1 MSTLK
6 DYLMEHSDLN
16 EDQAL
21 LTIELT
27 KKYLDDKLPSVMHKN
42 LKSIFEGNTLEDSIK
57 DRFSE
62 LGKDVHSKTDDLA
75 QDLKDAIN
83 KTLGR
88 S

>member
-6 DYLMEHSDLN
+6 DYLMEHSELN

-42 LKSIFEGNTLEDSIK
+42 LKPIFEGNTLEDSI
-57 DRFSE
+57 
-62 LGKDVHSKTDDLA
+62 
-75 QDLKDAIN
+75 
-83 KTLGR
+83 
-88 S
+88 